1 MPDPLITVLIIVI
14 VTETVFLGVLWKTN
28 AIPNFDLPAYIP
40 LPGNTG
46 IITTARKVTL
56 TAIAAV
62 ILVSI
67 VILLIA
73 ALT

>member
-1 MPDPLITVLIIVI
+1 MPDLLVTILIIVI
-14 VTETVFLGVLWKTN
+14 ITETICLGIFWKTN
-28 AIPNFDLPAYIP
+28 FIPDLDLPSYIP

-46 IITTARKVTL
+46 ITTTARKITL

>member
-1 MPDPLITVLIIVI
+1 MPDPLITILIIVI
-14 VTETVFLGVLWKTN
+14 ITETICLGIFWKTN
-28 AIPNFDLPAYIP
+28 FIPNFDLPSYIP

-56 TAIAAV
+56 TAIAVV